1 MGEVEFR
8 REMNRNY
15 MVLKPGLGKN
25 EEYTAR
31 MLTENRIPGFLPF
44 REKQVDGERW
54 FYYDV
59 TSRQPLERILEHRN
73 LRGKEL
79 ERLAADL
86 LFSLKQAERYLLD
99 ENSMDLTP
107 EMIYVDLDSFQCS
120 FCLVP
125 GSRRDFSQGF
135 RELSQY
141 LLDHV
146 DHRDG
151 EAVVL
156 AFAIFRES
164 RKENFGLEEIGKCLE
179 KARAEP
185 GAGKNGEAEEEVSRN
200 RTGGQTGMEEEK
212 GQDPWKMDTENG
224 EPGTGEWTK
233 ERKTEKSSSRICG
246 SDHGKVWE
254 KDRILKTA
262 AIAAGIL
269 MAVLPAFTAAF
280 FGFHGLFQYKWILG
294 AAEMAL
300 AAVEALLLSG
310 AKAGAGKGK
319 AGSRQQEERGP
330 EREAREKTEPWE
342 VYFREEEAD
351 AGGISSRPAA
361 EQKTE
366 KEEEFQT
373 ILLAARPLEIESRK
387 LTAFSGDLEIPLTY
401 FPFLI
406 GKSREMADFCLNEPG
421 VSRLHV
427 KIEEKDGAYTIT
439 DLNST
444 NGTKVNG
451 TLLEANETC
460 SLEPGSEVEIAGRRF
475 RFR

>member
-1 MGEVEFR
+1 
-8 REMNRNY
+8 MNRNY
-15 MVLKPGLGKN
+15 MVLKPGPGKN
-25 EEYTAR
+25 EEYTVR
-31 MLTENRIPGFLPF
+31 MLTENRIPGFLSF

-59 TSRQPLERILEHRN
+59 TSRQPLGRILEHRN

-86 LFSLKQAERYLLD
+86 LFSLKQTERYLLD
-99 ENSMDLTP
+99 EKSMDLTP
-107 EMIYVDLDSFQCS
+107 EMIYVDPDSFQCS

-125 GSRRDFSQGF
+125 GGRWDFSQGF

-179 KARAEP
+179 KARAESE
-185 GAGKNGEAEEEVSRN
+185 AGKNGEAEEKEVSRN
-200 RTGGQTGMEEEK
+200 RTGGQTGTEEEK
-212 GQDPWKMDTENG
+212 RQDPWKMDTENG
-224 EPGTGEWTK
+224 ERGSGEWMK
-233 ERKTEKSSSRICG
+233 ERKTEKSSSRVCG
-246 SDHGKVWE
+246 SDHGKVGE
-254 KDRILKTA
+254 RDRVLKTA
-262 AIAAGIL
+262 AVAAGIL
-269 MAVLPAFTAAF
+269 MAVLPAAAAAL
-280 FGFHGLFQYKWILG
+280 FGIHGLFQYKWILG
-294 AAEMAL
+294 AAEMIL
-300 AAVEALLLSG
+300 LAVEVFLLSG
-310 AKAGAGKGK
+310 AKAGTGKGK
-319 AGSRQQEERGP
+319 AGSRRQEERGP
-330 EREAREKTEPWE
+330 EGEDREKTEPWE
-342 VYFREEEAD
+342 VYFREDEAD
-351 AGGISSRPAA
+351 AGRISSRPAA
-361 EQKTE
+361 EQREE

-373 ILLAARPLEIESRK
+373 VLLAARPLEMEGRK
-387 LTAFSGDLEIPLTY
+387 LTAFSGNLEIPLTY

-421 VSRLHV
+421 VSRLQG

-460 SLEPGSEVEIAGRRF
+460 SLESGSEVEIAGRRF
-475 RFR
+475 WFR